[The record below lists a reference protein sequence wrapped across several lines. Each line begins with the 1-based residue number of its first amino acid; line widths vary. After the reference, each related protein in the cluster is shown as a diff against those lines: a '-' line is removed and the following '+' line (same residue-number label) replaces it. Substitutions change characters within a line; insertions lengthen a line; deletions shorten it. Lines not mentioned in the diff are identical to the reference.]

1 MNTLVAYVPVIHRGY
16 LELFARHVGKELYVL
31 GESLLL
37 ETPHLKMDMRAVDP
51 QSAATMARSLGVFS
65 RVLVLETWNLS
76 DFTKYVRRITM
87 PDEEVSHAVA
97 EKFFGDCEVV
107 FSPVFLRWH
116 KKIVAAPRTVC
127 ADRAIAVDEIYEEL
141 LQKAVLEGKQ
151 SSDWWRQVGAVV
163 AKEGQVLFSAHNHH
177 QPSEHTPYV
186 AGDPRS
192 NFVAGER
199 IDLSTALHA
208 EVAVIT
214 EAAKLGVS
222 LDGADMFV
230 STFPCPSCAYA
241 IAHSGIARVF
251 YAEGYSLLE
260 GEQTLRS
267 KGVELVRVDLT
278 PSP

>member
-1 MNTLVAYVPVIHRGY
+1 MNTLVAYIPVIHRGY
-16 LELFARHVGKELYVL
+16 LNLFARHVGRELCVL
-31 GESLLL
+31 GESLLS
-37 ETPHLKMDMRAVDP
+37 ETPHLQMDMRAVDP

-76 DFTKYVRRITM
+76 EFTKYTRRITM
-87 PDEEVSHAVA
+87 PDEEISRAVA
-97 EKFFGDCEVV
+97 EKFFGDYEVT
-107 FSPVFLRWH
+107 FAPVFLRWH
-116 KKIVAAPRTVC
+116 KKIVATPQTVV
-127 ADRAIAVDEIYEEL
+127 ADRTIAVGEISEAL
-141 LQKAVLEGKQ
+141 LQRAVLEGKR

-163 AKEGQVLFSAHNHH
+163 AKEGKELFSAHNHH

-186 AGDPRS
+186 VGDPRS

-199 IDLSTALHA
+199 IDLSNALHA
-208 EVAVIT
+208 EVAVIAK
-214 EAAKLGVS
+214 AAKLGVS
-222 LDGADMFV
+222 LNGADLYV

-241 IAHSGIARVF
+241 IAYSGIARVF

-267 KGVELVRVDLT
+267 QGVELIHVDLT